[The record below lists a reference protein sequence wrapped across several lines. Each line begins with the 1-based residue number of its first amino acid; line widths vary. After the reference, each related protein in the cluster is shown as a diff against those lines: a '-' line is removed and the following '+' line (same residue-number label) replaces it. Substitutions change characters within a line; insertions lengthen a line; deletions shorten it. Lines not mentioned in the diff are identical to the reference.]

1 MIVEVP
7 TTADMENIG
16 RTLGT
21 VAEAGDVI
29 VLTGELGAGK
39 TTFTRGFAEALE
51 VQTPVTSPTFIVAR
65 THQRTSPAKPPLV
78 HIDAYRLGQASELED
93 LDIDVAN
100 SIVVAEWAAP
110 YISVV
115 SPHWLEIGIERP
127 RGALSEGSDLEEPR
141 QLSVS
146 VHGSDSNRYAR
157 YTQALAVA

>member
-1 MIVEVP
+1 MVEIS
-7 TTADMENIG
+7 TTADMENVG
-16 RTLGT
+16 RMLGA
-21 VAEAGDVI
+21 VAQAGDVI

-51 VQTPVTSPTFIVAR
+51 VVTPVSSPTFIVAR
-65 THQRTSPAKPPLV
+65 THQRTFAEKPPLV

-110 YISVV
+110 FISVV

-127 RGALSEGSDLEEPR
+127 RGEVIEGSDQEEPR
-141 QLSVS
+141 QLTLSA
-146 VHGSDSNRYAR
+146 HGPGSNRYGR
-157 YTQALAVA
+157 YSTALDAA

>member
-1 MIVEVP
+1 
-7 TTADMENIG
+7 MENIG

-115 SPHWLEIGIERP
+115 SPHWLEIRIERP

>member
-1 MIVEVP
+1 MEVS
-7 TTADMENIG
+7 TTADMENVG
-16 RTLGT
+16 RMLGA

-51 VQTPVTSPTFIVAR
+51 VQTPVSSPTFIVAR
-65 THQRTSPAKPPLV
+65 THQRTSTGKPPLV

-100 SIVVAEWAAP
+100 SIVIAEWAAP
-110 YISVV
+110 FISMV

-127 RGALSEGSDLEEPR
+127 RGEVSEGSDLEEPR
-141 QLSVS
+141 QLTLSA
-146 VHGSDSNRYAR
+146 HGSEANRYER
-157 YTQALAVA
+157 YTQALELL